1 MKIQMDWQKLVFTIV
16 EELDRVS
23 EAKSCIMATVVL
35 LDVLRAKDIR
45 DAYPLTVKYK
55 VLNPKATERL
65 KNESFPQTPEQ
76 MAQWNADGCAIIAIT
91 DDKDSATHW
100 AGHLI
105 VVIPKGLNGRDAVC
119 DLAIT
124 QANVPAWNILL
135 GSVLMGV
142 RDSFIKGTEDFGLIM
157 NGCRVI
163 YKAFPE
169 DQSFRQTALWKHRL
183 KREAIVKRT
192 LKRLKY

>member
-1 MKIQMDWQKLVFTIV
+1 MDWQKLVFTTV

-35 LDVLRAKDIR
+35 LDVLRAKGFR

-76 MAQWNADGCAIIAIT
+76 KAQWNADGCAIVATT
-91 DDKDSATHW
+91 DKNSATDW

-124 QANVPAWNILL
+124 QANIPAWNILL

-142 RDSFIKGTEDFGLIM
+142 RDSFINGTEDFGLIM

-163 YKAFPE
+163 YRAFPD
-169 DQSFRQTALWKHRL
+169 DQSFRQTPLWKNSL
-183 KREAIVKRT
+183 KREAIVKRI